1 MNYHHL
7 TIEERSCIR
16 KYYVDGLSY
25 REIARLIGR
34 DVSTVSR
41 EIRRNCT
48 HMYDIPTYYPHTAQK
63 KYLLRRSYCHR
74 GMFHSQEVID
84 YIEEK
89 LRATWSPE
97 QIACTPCELKMPSW
111 RTIYRWIY
119 EKYLVNG
126 NLKVL
131 RRKGKSHGVKET
143 RGKYSK
149 GKSIRKRDKTVY
161 SRQEAGHWEADT
173 VVSGQGKSKAC
184 FATLAERKTRFYIA
198 VKMPDRRAE
207 TMENA
212 IVAAL
217 SAFPPQLVKTITCD
231 RGTEFANWRRIE
243 ERLHCE
249 VYFAD
254 PYCAWQ
260 KGTNENLNGLLREF
274 YPKGRNLS
282 RVAPATLK
290 RNLALINA
298 RPRKVLNFRSAQKL
312 WSSSSTPVALSLTI
326 HCLFLRLFGIFLPA
340 PSGRKPRRGQEQQS
354 GRSQK
359 RQSQPIREILQK
371 AAQKCC
377 GNDQHGGCA
386 PHQKRQFF
394 FHRLPSPLAAPS
406 AADRSAFRR
415 ARRS

>member
-34 DVSTVSR
+34 NVSTVSR

-74 GMFHSQEVID
+74 GMFRSQEVIE

-97 QIACTPCELKMPSW
+97 QIACTPCELKRPSW
-111 RTIYRWIY
+111 R
-119 EKYLVNG
+119 K
-126 NLKVL
+126 
-131 RRKGKSHGVKET
+131 
-143 RGKYSK
+143 
-149 GKSIRKRDKTVY
+149 
-161 SRQEAGHWEADT
+161 
-173 VVSGQGKSKAC
+173 
-184 FATLAERKTRFYIA
+184 
-198 VKMPDRRAE
+198 
-207 TMENA
+207 
-212 IVAAL
+212 
-217 SAFPPQLVKTITCD
+217 
-231 RGTEFANWRRIE
+231 IE
-243 ERLHCE
+243 ERLHCD

-298 RPRKVLNFRSAQKL
+298 RPRKVLNFHSPQEL
-312 WSSSSTPVALSLTI
+312 WDFELNS
-326 HCLFLRLFGIFLPA
+326 
-340 PSGRKPRRGQEQQS
+340 
-354 GRSQK
+354 
-359 RQSQPIREILQK
+359 
-371 AAQKCC
+371 CC
-377 GNDQHGGCA
+377 T
-386 PHQKRQFF
+386 
-394 FHRLPSPLAAPS
+394 
-406 AADRSAFRR
+406 
-415 ARRS
+415 

>member
-34 DVSTVSR
+34 NVSTVSR

-74 GMFHSQEVID
+74 GMFRSQEVIE

-97 QIACTPCELKMPSW
+97 QIACTPCELKIPSW

-131 RRKGKSHGVKET
+131 RWKGKSHGSKET

-149 GKSIRKRDKTVY
+149 GKSIRKRDKSVY
-161 SRQEAGHWEADT
+161 SRKEAGHWEADT

-207 TMENA
+207 TMGERHCRCT
-212 IVAAL
+212 VCL
-217 SAFPPQLVKTITCD
+217 PTSV
-231 RGTEFANWRRIE
+231 WSRRSP
-243 ERLHCE
+243 
-249 VYFAD
+249 ATG
-254 PYCAWQ
+254 A
-260 KGTNENLNGLLREF
+260 
-274 YPKGRNLS
+274 RNLPTGAES
-282 RVAPATLK
+282 KNGCT
-290 RNLALINA
+290 A
-298 RPRKVLNFRSAQKL
+298 RSILP
-312 WSSSSTPVALSLTI
+312 TPIV
-326 HCLFLRLFGIFLPA
+326 P
-340 PSGRKPRRGQEQQS
+340 GRKAQTRISTVCLGSSIRKAGIYPGSLLPR
-354 GRSQK
+354 
-359 RQSQPIREILQK
+359 
-371 AAQKCC
+371 
-377 GNDQHGGCA
+377 
-386 PHQKRQFF
+386 
-394 FHRLPSPLAAPS
+394 
-406 AADRSAFRR
+406 
-415 ARRS
+415 

>member
-34 DVSTVSR
+34 NVSTVSR

-48 HMYDIPTYYPHTAQK
+48 HMYDIPTYY
-63 KYLLRRSYCHR
+63 
-74 GMFHSQEVID
+74 
-84 YIEEK
+84 EEK

-126 NLKVL
+126 
-131 RRKGKSHGVKET
+131 
-143 RGKYSK
+143 KYSK
-149 GKSIRKRDKTVY
+149 GKSIRKRDKSVY
-161 SRQEAGHWEADT
+161 SRKEAGHWEADT
-173 VVSGQGKSKAC
+173 VVSGQGKSRAC

-212 IVAAL
+212 IVAVL

-231 RGTEFANWRRIE
+231 RGAEFANWRRIE

-298 RPRKVLNFRSAQKL
+298 RPRKVLNFHSPQKL
-312 WSSSSTPVALSLTI
+312 WDFEL
-326 HCLFLRLFGIFLPA
+326 LR
-340 PSGRKPRRGQEQQS
+340 
-354 GRSQK
+354 
-359 RQSQPIREILQK
+359 
-371 AAQKCC
+371 CC
-377 GNDQHGGCA
+377 T
-386 PHQKRQFF
+386 
-394 FHRLPSPLAAPS
+394 
-406 AADRSAFRR
+406 
-415 ARRS
+415 

>member
-34 DVSTVSR
+34 NVSTVSR

-74 GMFHSQEVID
+74 GMFRSQEVIE

-97 QIACTPCELKMPSW
+97 QIACTPCELKMPSG
-111 RTIYRWIY
+111 RTIYLWIY
-119 EKYLVNG
+119 EKYLV
-126 NLKVL
+126 
-131 RRKGKSHGVKET
+131 S
-143 RGKYSK
+143 GKYSK
-149 GKSIRKRDKTVY
+149 GKSIRKRDKSVY
-161 SRQEAGHWEADT
+161 SRKEAGHWEADT

-217 SAFPPQLVKTITCD
+217 SALPPRLVKTITCD
-231 RGTEFANWRRIE
+231 RGA
-243 ERLHCE
+243 
-249 VYFAD
+249 
-254 PYCAWQ
+254 
-260 KGTNENLNGLLREF
+260 
-274 YPKGRNLS
+274 
-282 RVAPATLK
+282 
-290 RNLALINA
+290 
-298 RPRKVLNFRSAQKL
+298 
-312 WSSSSTPVALSLTI
+312 
-326 HCLFLRLFGIFLPA
+326 
-340 PSGRKPRRGQEQQS
+340 
-354 GRSQK
+354 
-359 RQSQPIREILQK
+359 
-371 AAQKCC
+371 
-377 GNDQHGGCA
+377 
-386 PHQKRQFF
+386 
-394 FHRLPSPLAAPS
+394 
-406 AADRSAFRR
+406 
-415 ARRS
+415 

>member
-1 MNYHHL
+1 MNYRHL
-7 TIEERSCIR
+7 SIEERSCIR

-34 DVSTVSR
+34 SVSTVSR

-48 HMYDIPTYYPHTAQK
+48 HMHDIPTYYPHTAQK

-119 EKYLVNG
+119 EKYLVKG

-149 GKSIRKRDKTVY
+149 GKSIRKRDKSVY

-198 VKMPDRRAE
+198 VKLPDKKAG

-212 IVAAL
+212 IVSAL
-217 SAFPPQLVKTITCD
+217 SAFPHSWSRPLPVTGGRSLPT
-231 RGTEFANWRRIE
+231 GAE
-243 ERLHCE
+243 
-249 VYFAD
+249 
-254 PYCAWQ
+254 
-260 KGTNENLNGLLREF
+260 LRSGSIVTSIL
-274 YPKGRNLS
+274 P
-282 RVAPATLK
+282 
-290 RNLALINA
+290 
-298 RPRKVLNFRSAQKL
+298 
-312 WSSSSTPVALSLTI
+312 TPIV
-326 HCLFLRLFGIFLPA
+326 P
-340 PSGRKPRRGQEQQS
+340 GRKAQTKTSMVCS
-354 GRSQK
+354 GSFI
-359 RQSQPIREILQK
+359 PK
-371 AAQKCC
+371 AETSPALLL
-377 GNDQHGGCA
+377 
-386 PHQKRQFF
+386 PH
-394 FHRLPSPLAAPS
+394 
-406 AADRSAFRR
+406 
-415 ARRS
+415 